1 MTDSVKPDGTE
12 GSPWQCSGNPASSL
26 NVGNVS
32 SSAWEP
38 LSRLTGSSARA
49 ETMRVCVLNAPG
61 RDTQM
66 REGGWRNL

>member
-12 GSPWQCSGNPASSL
+12 GSPWQSSGSPASSL

-38 LSRLTGSSARA
+38 LSRLTGSKCQS
-49 ETMRVCVLNAPG
+49 
-61 RDTQM
+61 RDY
-66 REGGWRNL
+66 EGLCS